1 LDGIQNLQ
9 ESLPMT
15 VRLKRVEDQVIVL
28 TGASS
33 GIGLATA
40 HAAAARGARLVLVSR
55 NDAALQQAARE
66 CNDMGGRAIPV
77 VADVARRED
86 LEHVARVAV
95 ETFGGFDTWIN
106 NAGLSV
112 YGTLERIPLEDHRRL
127 IDVNYWGV
135 VHGSLIAARHLRAR
149 GGAIINTGSVVS
161 DRAVPLQG
169 PYSAS
174 KFAVKA
180 FTDTLR
186 MELEHD
192 GAPVSVTLIKPSAID
207 TPFFEHARTYL
218 DTPGVWNPPPAYDPS
233 LVAKAMLHACENPK
247 RSITIGA
254 GGAVIGLMGRIAPR
268 LTDFAM
274 EQVAFAVQKSHEPG
288 RRSRRDNLYAPREDG
303 AERSSLPGSSRK
315 TSLYLESQLHPVAT
329 MALLGGLGVAFGL
342 MVRPRRS
349 APPTKPSRR
358 DGMMA
363 RPRGEPYDGGRIRDG
378 QRPPRRV
385 RRETRDQPHA

>member
-1 LDGIQNLQ
+1 
-9 ESLPMT
+9 MA

-55 NDAALQQAARE
+55 NDAALHQAARE
-66 CNDMGGRAIPV
+66 CEQLGGRAVAV

-86 LEHVARVAV
+86 LENVARVAL

-174 KFAVKA
+174 KFAVQA
-180 FTDTLR
+180 FTDALR

-192 GAPVSVTLIKPSAID
+192 RAPISVTLIKPSAID

-218 DTPGVWNPPPAYDPS
+218 ETAGVWNPPPAYDPS
-233 LVAKAMLHACENPK
+233 LVAKAMLHACETPK
-247 RSITIGA
+247 RSITVGA

-268 LTDFAM
+268 LTDLLM
-274 EQVAFAVQKSHEPG
+274 EQGGFAIQKSQEPG

-303 AERSSLPGSSRK
+303 AERSSLPGGSRK

-329 MALLGGLGVAFGL
+329 MALLGGIGLAVGL
-342 MVRPRRS
+342 MVRPDRRT
-349 APPTKPSRR
+349 ARANRTRR

-363 RPRGEPYDGGRIRDG
+363 RPRGERYDGGRRRDAD
-378 QRPPRRV
+378 RVPRR
-385 RRETRDQPHA
+385 TRDEGAPQPRA

>member
-66 CNDMGGRAIPV
+66 CNDMGGRAIAV

-149 GGAIINTGSVVS
+149 GGAIINTGSVIS

-218 DTPGVWNPPPAYDPS
+218 DTPACGTRRPPTTRASSPRPCCTPARTRSGASPS
-233 LVAKAMLHACENPK
+233 APAAP
-247 RSITIGA
+247 SSASWA
-254 GGAVIGLMGRIAPR
+254 G
-268 LTDFAM
+268 
-274 EQVAFAVQKSHEPG
+274 
-288 RRSRRDNLYAPREDG
+288 SRRASPTSPWSRSPSRCRNRTSPAAARAATISMRRARTAPSARPSP
-303 AERSSLPGSSRK
+303 AARARRASISSRNCIL
-315 TSLYLESQLHPVAT
+315 SPLWPC
-329 MALLGGLGVAFGL
+329 
-342 MVRPRRS
+342 S
-349 APPTKPSRR
+349 AASASPS
-358 DGMMA
+358 G
-363 RPRGEPYDGGRIRDG
+363 
-378 QRPPRRV
+378 
-385 RRETRDQPHA
+385 